1 MVKKSTHPKGE
12 RKIARKTRKSA
23 NELMKSDLIPV
34 DTFGG
39 KVQVRWDKNASLTSM
54 GQLSFFIEYLKVSG
68 LFDRWVKGCPIN
80 YSSGN
85 APEVRDV
92 LGTILL
98 SVLSGHK
105 RYSHIT
111 NIRCDTVNPPLL
123 GMVKVVSEDA
133 VRRALLKLED
143 NSCFNWLSESLMYT
157 YSPILTEQWIL
168 DVDTT
173 IKPLYGK
180 QEGAV
185 IGYNP
190 HKPGRP
196 SHTYH
201 SYMISNIRLML
212 DVDVH
217 SGNEVASKHTAPGIW
232 SLLGKLSR
240 SSWPSFIR
248 GDCGFGTDAI
258 MTESECI
265 GLPYLFKLKRTNNVK
280 KLVRYQMKKDDWVYA
295 GQEWEGVESSLKLS
309 GWQHKRRVI
318 ILRRPVK
325 KEVAIATKGKDK
337 KNTKQLEFELGEI
350 ESSLQVYEYAVLI
363 TSLSD
368 EVHTI
373 AQHYRDRAD
382 CENNFDEL
390 KNQWGWGGFT
400 TQDIKRCRTMAKI
413 IALIYNWWSLFIRL
427 IYPNKHT
434 EAITSR
440 PLMLQA
446 VGKLVSHA
454 NQKIITVCSIHS
466 KSAHIQ
472 KSLTAIS
479 SFFKRLSV
487 GAEQL
492 ADIQRW
498 YLILSRIFV
507 KYLKG
512 RVLKPPDL
520 VLDSG

>member
-1 MVKKSTHPKGE
+1 MRKKRTHPKGE
-12 RKIARKTRKSA
+12 QKSSK
-23 NELMKSDLIPV
+23 ELTKSDLISV

-39 KVQVRWDKNASLTSM
+39 KVQIRWDKNASLTCM

-68 LFDRWVKGCPIN
+68 LFDRWVKSCPIN
-80 YSSGN
+80 YRSGN
-85 APEVRDV
+85 APKVKDV

-98 SVLSGHK
+98 SILSGHK

-123 GMVKVVSEDA
+123 GMTKVVSEDA
-133 VRRALLKLED
+133 VRRSLLKLEE
-143 NSCFNWLSESLMYT
+143 STCFKWLSESLMYT

-173 IKPLYGK
+173 IKQLYGK
-180 QEGAV
+180 QEGAIV
-185 IGYNP
+185 GYNP

-217 SGNEVASKHTAPGIW
+217 PGNEAASKHTAPGIW
-232 SLLGKLSR
+232 SLLEKLPR
-240 SSWPSFIR
+240 TSWPSFIR

-258 MTESECI
+258 MTESERI
-265 GLPYLFKLKRTNNVK
+265 GLPYLFKIKRSNNVK
-280 KLVRYQMKKDDWVYA
+280 KLVRHQMKKDDWVYA
-295 GQEWEGVESSLKLS
+295 GQAWEGIESSLKLS
-309 GWQHKRRVI
+309 GWQHERRVI
-318 ILRRPVK
+318 ILRRPIK
-325 KEVAIATKGKDK
+325 KEVAIATKKKDEKNK
-337 KNTKQLEFELGEI
+337 KNTRQLEFELGEI
-350 ESSLQVYEYAVLI
+350 NSSLQVYEYAVLI

-368 EVHTI
+368 EVCTI

-400 TQDIKRCRTMAKI
+400 TQDIKRCATMAKI

-446 VGKLVSHA
+446 VGKLISHA
-454 NQKIITVCSIHS
+454 NQKIITVCSAHS
-466 KSAHIQ
+466 KAEHIQ
-472 KSLTAIS
+472 KSLIS
-479 SFFKRLSV
+479 ITRFFKRLSA

-492 ADIQRW
+492 TDIQRW
-498 YLILSRIFV
+498 HLILSRVFI

-512 RVLKPPDL
+512 RVLKSPAF

>member
-1 MVKKSTHPKGE
+1 MIKKSAHPKGE
-12 RKIARKTRKSA
+12 RKSATEIA
-23 NELMKSDLIPV
+23 KSDLIPV

-39 KVQVRWDKNASLTSM
+39 KVQVRWDKNASLTPM
-54 GQLSFFIEYLKVSG
+54 GQLSFFIEYLKTSG
-68 LFDRWVKGCPIN
+68 LFNRWVTRCPII
-80 YSSGN
+80 YASGN
-85 APEVRDV
+85 APRVRDV
-92 LGTILL
+92 LGTIML
-98 SVLSGHK
+98 SILSGHK

-123 GMVKVVSEDA
+123 GMTKVVSEDA
-133 VRRALLKLED
+133 VRRALLFNLEETA
-143 NSCFNWLSESLMYT
+143 CFNWLSESLMYT
-157 YSPILTEQWIL
+157 YAPILTEQWIL

-173 IKPLYGK
+173 IKVLYGK

-185 IGYNP
+185 VGYNP

-217 SGNEVASKHTAPGIW
+217 SGNEGASKHTAPGIW
-232 SLLGKLSR
+232 SFLEKLPR
-240 SSWPSFIR
+240 SSWPEFLR
-248 GDCGFGTDAI
+248 GDSGFGTDEI
-258 MTESECI
+258 MTEAERI

-280 KLVRYQMKKDDWVYA
+280 KLVKYLMTTNDWVYA
-295 GQEWEGVESSLKLS
+295 GQEWEAIESNLKLD
-309 GWQHKRRVI
+309 GWKQERRVI
-318 ILRRPVK
+318 VLRRPIK
-325 KEVAIATKGKDK
+325 KEVVVAPKK
-337 KNTKQLEFELGEI
+337 KNVKQMEINFGEI
-350 ESSLQVYEYAVLI
+350 ENSLQVYEYAVLI

-368 EVHTI
+368 DVHAI
-373 AQHYRDRAD
+373 SQHYRDRAD

-400 TQDIKRCRTMAKI
+400 TKDIKRCRIMAKI
-413 IALIYNWWSLFIRL
+413 TALIYNWWSLFMRL

-440 PLMLQA
+440 PLMLQS
-446 VGKLVSHA
+446 VGKLISHA
-454 NQKIITVCSIHS
+454 NQTIITVCSTHG
-466 KSAHIQ
+466 KSEHIQ

-479 SFFKRLSV
+479 AFFKRLTVS
-487 GAEQL
+487 AEQL
-492 ADIQRW
+492 TDTQRW
-498 YLILSRIFV
+498 HLILSRIFV

-512 RVLKPPDL
+512 RVLKPPNF